1 MTPHVLCDGEVQL
14 RIDGGGPR
22 ALLVITDGETLRFWT
37 PTADLEA
44 VLRGD
49 PLQISAGGGFC
60 RLEAEDGTVRV
71 EYGIPSAKPKRCAL
85 PAEGFAG
92 LLDRLRQD
100 GSDHHPGG

>member
-1 MTPHVLCDGEVQL
+1 MAPHVLCDGEVQL

-22 ALLVITDGETLRFWT
+22 ALVVITDGEVLRFWT

-49 PLQISAGGGFC
+49 PLQISIAGGFC
-60 RLEAEDGTVRV
+60 RIEAQGETVRV

-85 PAEGFAG
+85 PTAEFAS
-92 LLDRLRQD
+92 LLDRLRRD
-100 GSDHHPGG
+100 GADHTPDS